1 MLNDFEAVGYGVS
14 VVPEEDTV
22 VLNDA
27 AIVPGVRRSTRLTP
41 SAASNAW
48 PLRHDLVH
56 GCGRPL
62 ARENVSIYFAGTQGS
77 IGARYRPWGSH
88 HGIRAQLRRL

>member
-27 AIVPGVRRSTRLTP
+27 PIVPTVGR
-41 SAASNAW
+41 
-48 PLRHDLVH
+48 H
-56 GCGRPL
+56 GCCL
-62 ARENVSIYFAGTQGS
+62 FK
-77 IGARYRPWGSH
+77 
-88 HGIRAQLRRL
+88 LL